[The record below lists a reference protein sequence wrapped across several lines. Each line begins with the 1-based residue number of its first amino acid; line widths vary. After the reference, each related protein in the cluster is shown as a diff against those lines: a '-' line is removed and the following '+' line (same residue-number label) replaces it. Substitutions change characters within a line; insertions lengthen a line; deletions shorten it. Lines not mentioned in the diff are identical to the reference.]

1 MPTAAALS
9 KALRRIA
16 IALAFGAFFGAFFG
30 VFFGGLP
37 TAGRAAEPLTV
48 FAAASLT
55 DAMTEAGRIY
65 EKETGEHVRFSF
77 ASSSTLARQI
87 EAGAPADLYASA
99 NEKWMDWL
107 AKRGLILA
115 DTRISPIANSLVLIA
130 PEGDPAPE
138 TETIADLP
146 ALLGKEGR
154 LAIGDPA
161 HVPAGIYGKEALKNL
176 GLWTAL
182 EPRLAAAD
190 NVRAALALVERGET
204 PYGIVY
210 ATDARI
216 AKVRKVAAFPD
227 RSHTPI
233 NYPFAV
239 LKDGKRK
246 QAAKFLAFLTSDE
259 GLAIFERFGFRRN

>member
-1 MPTAAALS
+1 MPPPAHIS
-9 KALRRIA
+9 KTLRRIA
-16 IALAFGAFFGAFFG
+16 VALAL
-30 VFFGGLP
+30 GLLSAALP
-37 TAGRAAEPLTV
+37 SGTRAAAAEPLTV

-55 DAMTEAGRIY
+55 DAMTQAGKVY
-65 EKETGEHVRFSF
+65 ERKTGAQVRFSF

-87 EAGAPADLYASA
+87 DAGAPADLYASA

-107 AKRGLILA
+107 EKRGLVLA
-115 DTRISPIANSLVLIA
+115 GSRTSPIANRLVLVA
-130 PEGDPAPE
+130 PENE
-138 TETIADLP
+138 TPPRGERIENLP
-146 ALLGKEGR
+146 ALLGGEGR

-161 HVPAGIYGKEALKNL
+161 HVPAGIYGKEALKSL

-190 NVRAALALVERGET
+190 NVRAALALVERGEA

-216 AKVRKVAAFPD
+216 ARVRVVEAFPD
-227 RSHTPI
+227 ATHTPI
-233 NYPFAV
+233 TYPFAL
-239 LKDGKRK
+239 LKDGNAK
-246 QAAKFLAFLTSDE
+246 QAGEFLAFLTSDE

>member
-1 MPTAAALS
+1 MPTPGHIS
-9 KALRRIA
+9 KTLRRIA
-16 IALAFGAFFGAFFG
+16 VALALGLLSG
-30 VFFGGLP
+30 VLP
-37 TAGRAAEPLTV
+37 SGTRAAAAEPLTV

-55 DAMTEAGRIY
+55 DAMTQAGKVY
-65 EKETGEHVRFSF
+65 ERKTGAQLRFSF

-107 AKRGLILA
+107 ETRGLVLA
-115 DTRISPIANSLVLIA
+115 GSRTSPIANRLVLVA
-130 PEGDPAPE
+130 PESEKPPGGE
-138 TETIADLP
+138 RIENLP
-146 ALLGKEGR
+146 ALLGGQGR
-154 LAIGDPA
+154 IAMGDPA
-161 HVPAGIYGKEALKNL
+161 HVPAGIYGKEALKSL

-190 NVRAALALVERGET
+190 NVRAALALVERGEA

-216 AKVRKVAAFPD
+216 ARVRVVEAFPD
-227 RSHTPI
+227 TAHTPI
-233 NYPFAV
+233 TYPFAL
-239 LKDGKRK
+239 LKDGNAE
-246 QAAKFLAFLTSDE
+246 QAGKFLAFLTSDE